1 MIIIFIILISIVLIY
16 IWKMWGVGN
25 SVDVLYIK
33 NFLPKD
39 EHDKIKTE
47 CSRYNSS
54 LEDDDLSIVKN
65 RKMYKLQGDAYISKL
80 FKSGRVR
87 HRLKDLKV
95 FPNNTPV
102 EYRVY
107 ERGGAMDWHY
117 DDQMYLIPQYEVVY
131 TVDNTSD
138 SKTEWIDPKTGKTYS
153 ISTESNSVFIVRAT
167 RVLHRVTPV
176 GIGSRKILKISY
188 STSV

>member
-117 DDQMYLIPQYEVVY
+117 DDQMYLIPQYREAKNQPRKPFQLIEGVVSMEQKRQQRRL
-131 TVDNTSD
+131 DLKQSH
-138 SKTEWIDPKTGKTYS
+138 KT
-153 ISTESNSVFIVRAT
+153 RAF
-167 RVLHRVTPV
+167 
-176 GIGSRKILKISY
+176 Y
-188 STSV
+188 WE